1 MQRESGVHIPEGCIG
16 SDSRAVSG
24 AGLGGV
30 GGGHHRDEARKP
42 GTEPEGQA
50 SFNFI
55 AAVTICS
62 DFGAPQK

>member
-1 MQRESGVHIPEGCIG
+1 MHRESGVHIPEGCIG

-42 GTEPEGQA
+42 GTEPEGPGVPA
-50 SFNFI
+50 
-55 AAVTICS
+55 
-62 DFGAPQK
+62 